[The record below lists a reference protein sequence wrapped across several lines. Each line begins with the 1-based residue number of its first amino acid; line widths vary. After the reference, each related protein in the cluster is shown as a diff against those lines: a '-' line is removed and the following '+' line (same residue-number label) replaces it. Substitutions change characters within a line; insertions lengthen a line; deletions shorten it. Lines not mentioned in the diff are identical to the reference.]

1 MKKHIPNIL
10 TLGNLLCGC
19 LGIIHI
25 LEGRI
30 QIGILFVFPALIL
43 DFLDGFVARLLK
55 VSSPIGKQLDSL
67 ADMITFGFLPGIL
80 LFNLLRIEG
89 RVEGYAPSYI
99 TYLYDYDFSLLFNK
113 YLICLIFPL
122 FAALRLAKFNVDET
136 QSDSFI
142 GIPTPAATMFVI
154 GLFHLMGNDFFID
167 KQSYWIIIII
177 TILISLAMVAPIRM
191 LNLKFK
197 SYGFKKNIFRYLL
210 ILSSVVSIAIFHLG
224 GLAIAILLYMVLSI
238 IKNMVTK
245 TAEK

>member
-19 LGIIHI
+19 LGIIYVLSGSIYNGALFI
-25 LEGRI
+25 L
-30 QIGILFVFPALIL
+30 PALIL

-55 VSSPIGKQLDSL
+55 VQSPIGKQLDSL
-67 ADMITFGFLPGIL
+67 ADMVTFGVLPGFIIFTMLGNYHIGCIRIPARFTDNIQLIGL
-80 LFNLLRIEG
+80 LFPLL
-89 RVEGYAPSYI
+89 
-99 TYLYDYDFSLLFNK
+99 
-113 YLICLIFPL
+113 
-122 FAALRLAKFNVDET
+122 AALRLAKFNIDES
-136 QSDSFI
+136 QSDSFV
-142 GIPTPAATMFVI
+142 GIPTPAATMFVL
-154 GLFHLMGNDFFID
+154 GLLHIHLYDSVLI
-167 KQSYWIIIII
+167 SIAS
-177 TILISLAMVAPIRM
+177 ILISLAMVAPMRM